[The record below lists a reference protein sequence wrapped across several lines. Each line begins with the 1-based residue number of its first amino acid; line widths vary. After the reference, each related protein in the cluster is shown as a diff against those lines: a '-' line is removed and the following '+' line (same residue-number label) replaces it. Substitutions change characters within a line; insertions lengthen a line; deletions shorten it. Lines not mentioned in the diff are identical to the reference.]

1 MKREKRTNNDLQ
13 NIIQKISDPATRTL
27 LQTRVNASAPERKA
41 VPAPLAE
48 PLMLL
53 NYWNFCPTFI
63 QSNS

>member
-53 NYWNFCPTFI
+53 NY
-63 QSNS
+63 